1 MSTLRTE
8 IAETLLTLSE
18 EDADAMA
25 AVLQQALLRRRALE
39 KRPPRAPSIP
49 RDANG
54 WPIGYWEKF
63 AGSWAD
69 LVFEAPDDPP
79 PEPHPY

>member
-8 IAETLLTLSE
+8 IVETLLTLSE

-39 KRPPRAPSIP
+39 KRPPRDPSIP
-49 RDANG
+49 RDAKG
-54 WPIGYWEKF
+54 WPIGYWQSVVG
-63 AGSWAD
+63 AWAD
-69 LVFEAPDDPP
+69 LEFEAPDDPP